1 MSYRKGVFIMARN
14 ELLDSYEELVNYT
27 AEIRDS
33 LDILHEWL
41 SIEPKFEDYWSYHD
55 LIAFHGQYFAL
66 LNLIR
71 FRIDSLKDEHRTII
85 NNYIKGA

>member
-1 MSYRKGVFIMARN
+1 MSQEKLI
-14 ELLDSYEELVNYT
+14 DSYEELLAYVE
-27 AEIRDS
+27 EIGQS
-33 LDILHEWL
+33 LDLLHEWL

-71 FRIDSLKDEHRTII
+71 FRIDSLSIEHRDIIKKTI
-85 NNYIKGA
+85 KVG

>member
-1 MSYRKGVFIMARN
+1 MAKK
-14 ELLDSYEELVNYT
+14 ELLDSYEELLAYVE
-27 AEIRDS
+27 EIGQS
-33 LDILHEWL
+33 LDLLHEWL

-71 FRIDSLKDEHRTII
+71 FRIDSLSIEHRDII
-85 NNYIKGA
+85 KKNYKSRMKEW

>member
-1 MSYRKGVFIMARN
+1 MAKK
-14 ELLDSYEELVNYT
+14 ELLDSYEELLTYVE
-27 AEIRDS
+27 EIGQS
-33 LDILHEWL
+33 LDLLHEWL

-71 FRIDSLKDEHRTII
+71 IRIDSLSIEHRDII
-85 NNYIKGA
+85 KKL